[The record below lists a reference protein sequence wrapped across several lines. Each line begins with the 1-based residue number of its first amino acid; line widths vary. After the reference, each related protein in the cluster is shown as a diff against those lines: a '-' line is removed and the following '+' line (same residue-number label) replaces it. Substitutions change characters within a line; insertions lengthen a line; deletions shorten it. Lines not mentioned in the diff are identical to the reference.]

1 MQKRTLALVGMLLI
15 STLLVACLGAYLK
28 FEVLRPFGLFQEK
41 NLIELPFAVMRD
53 PAAQFAL
60 KNARQE
66 ETEPPAET
74 PTEPVFVLDYE
85 RSAVTLNRPM
95 KLRFPFQTII
105 PIVKAPPVVVTEE
118 WFDDALFIGDSRVAG
133 LRDYARLGKA
143 DYFCSVGLTV
153 FDAVKIK
160 LSDKNFST
168 TNLETLLRTKRYGKV
183 YISLGLNDCG
193 YPSDMLMKGF
203 KTLINTVQENQP
215 DAVVVLHGMI
225 AVGRKKASSKW
236 YFSMDNLNKINVA
249 ISELADGDKIRYIDA
264 NDHFADEEGY
274 LPSWRSSDG
283 CHFDVAGY
291 REWAQWIL
299 DNASTLNISF
309 G

>member
-1 MQKRTLALVGMLLI
+1 MQKRTFALVLMLLV
-15 STLLVACLGAYLK
+15 STLLVAGLGSYLK
-28 FEVLRPFGLFQEK
+28 YEVLQPFGLFQEK
-41 NLIELPFAVMRD
+41 SLIELPFAVMRD

-60 KNARQE
+60 KNLRQE
-66 ETEPPAET
+66 ETEPPTEA
-74 PTEPVFVLDYE
+74 PTEPEAASGYDQ
-85 RSAVTLNRPM
+85 SAVAVSRPM
-95 KLRFPFQTII
+95 ELRFPFQTII
-105 PIVKAPPVVVTEE
+105 PIVTEPPVVVTED
-118 WFDDALFIGDSRVAG
+118 WFDDALFIGDSRVVG

-160 LSDKNFST
+160 LSDKNFSA

-193 YPSDMLMKGF
+193 YPSDMLMRGF
-203 KTLINTVQENQP
+203 ETLIDTVQENQP
-215 DAVVVLHGMI
+215 DAVIVLHGMI

-236 YFSMDNLNKINVA
+236 YFSMDNLNKINEA

-264 NDHFADEEGY
+264 NEYFADEEGY
-274 LPSWRSSDG
+274 LPTWRSSDG

>member
-85 RSAVTLNRPM
+85 RSAVTLHRPM

-118 WFDDALFIGDSRVAG
+118 WFDDALFIGDSRVVG

-160 LSDKNFST
+160 LSDKCLMHPGSSF
-168 TNLETLLRTKRYGKV
+168 LIVV
-183 YISLGLNDCG
+183 YKFWTAGHDQHQQHKEQQQREINPE
-193 YPSDMLMKGF
+193 PS
-203 KTLINTVQENQP
+203 
-215 DAVVVLHGMI
+215 
-225 AVGRKKASSKW
+225 R
-236 YFSMDNLNKINVA
+236 
-249 ISELADGDKIRYIDA
+249 
-264 NDHFADEEGY
+264 
-274 LPSWRSSDG
+274 
-283 CHFDVAGY
+283 
-291 REWAQWIL
+291 
-299 DNASTLNISF
+299 
-309 G
+309 

>member
-1 MQKRTLALVGMLLI
+1 MQKRTFALVLMLLV
-15 STLLVACLGAYLK
+15 STLLVAGLGAYLK
-28 FEVLRPFGLFQEK
+28 YEVLQPFGLFQEK
-41 NLIELPFAVMRD
+41 SLIELPFAVMRD

-60 KNARQE
+60 KNLRQE
-66 ETEPPAET
+66 ETEPPTEAL
-74 PTEPVFVLDYE
+74 TEPAATSGYDQ
-85 RSAVTLNRPM
+85 SAVAVSRPM

-105 PIVKAPPVVVTEE
+105 PIVTEPPVVVTED
-118 WFDDALFIGDSRVAG
+118 WFDDALFIGDSRVVG

-160 LSDKNFST
+160 LSDKNFSA

-193 YPSDMLMKGF
+193 YPSDMLMRGF
-203 KTLINTVQENQP
+203 ETLIDTVQENQP
-215 DAVVVLHGMI
+215 DAVIVLHGMI
-225 AVGRKKASSKW
+225 AVGRRKASSKW
-236 YFSMDNLNKINVA
+236 YFSMDNLNKINEA

-264 NDHFADEEGY
+264 NEHFADEEGY

>member
-1 MQKRTLALVGMLLI
+1 MQKRTFALVLMLLV
-15 STLLVACLGAYLK
+15 STLLVAGLGAYLK
-28 FEVLRPFGLFQEK
+28 YEVLQPFGLFQEK
-41 NLIELPFAVMRD
+41 SLIELPFAVMRD

-60 KNARQE
+60 KNLRQE
-66 ETEPPAET
+66 ETEPPTEA
-74 PTEPVFVLDYE
+74 PTEPAATSGYDQ
-85 RSAVTLNRPM
+85 SAVAVSRPM
-95 KLRFPFQTII
+95 ELRFPFQTII
-105 PIVKAPPVVVTEE
+105 PIVTEPPVVVTED
-118 WFDDALFIGDSRVAG
+118 WFDDALFIGDSRVVG

-160 LSDKNFST
+160 LSDKNFSA

-193 YPSDMLMKGF
+193 YPSDMLMRGF
-203 KTLINTVQENQP
+203 ETLIDTVQENQP
-215 DAVVVLHGMI
+215 DAVIVLHGMI

-236 YFSMDNLNKINVA
+236 YFSMDNLNKINEA

-264 NDHFADEEGY
+264 NEHFADEEGY